1 MFHIGSNLCAFTLA
15 ELRSVTLNFSSSNFI
30 GEDRFGPVY
39 EGFLDEKLRPGLKA
53 QPVTAEVVI
62 LGQLSHPHLVKLI
75 GYCYENQHRLLVYEF
90 MAQGKYSSSQM
101 PWVTRLKI
109 AIGAAKG
116 LQFLHETDK
125 TVTHRDF
132 KPSPSF
138 QHNILLDSDY
148 EEKLSDFGLA
158 KYGPEGDDTHLTTRV
173 TGTDGYAAPDM
184 TLLRKGDSKGGRN
197 RLLVPESQT
206 QMSTV
211 VKTLELLLDLNDMP
225 SESFVW
231 TVENGYTKNKKGV
244 VKAQEDERG
253 ADDVKRENV
262 KEETV

>member
-39 EGFLDEKLRPGLKA
+39 KGFLDEKLRPGLKA

-75 GYCYENQHRLLVYEF
+75 GYSYENQHRLLVYEF

-125 TVTHRDF
+125 TVIHRDF

-173 TGTDGYAAPDM
+173 TGTHGYAAPDM
-184 TLLRKGDSKGGRN
+184 TL
-197 RLLVPESQT
+197 PESQT

-225 SESFVW
+225 SESFVS

-244 VKAQEDERG
+244 GKAQEDERG
-253 ADDVKRENV
+253 ADDVKREDV